1 MISNY
6 LNIWRH
12 PVLLSHLTHTREV
25 QPDNMRVYN
34 YLVHLASHAHAR
46 SATLTFICDDS
57 RASQN
62 VKHKSL
68 RVAHKSILCR
78 YVLPLPP
85 D

>member
-46 SATLTFICDDS
+46 SATS
-57 RASQN
+57 KK
-62 VKHKSL
+62 V
-68 RVAHKSILCR
+68 
-78 YVLPLPP
+78 
-85 D
+85 

>member
-12 PVLLSHLTHTREV
+12 PVLLSHLTLEL
-25 QPDNMRVYN
+25 QQLDDCEN
-34 YLVHLASHAHAR
+34 YIVIILASRAHAR
-46 SATLTFICDDS
+46 IANLTFIYDDS

-62 VKHKSL
+62 VKHNSL
-68 RVAHKSILCR
+68 RVAHKSILRR